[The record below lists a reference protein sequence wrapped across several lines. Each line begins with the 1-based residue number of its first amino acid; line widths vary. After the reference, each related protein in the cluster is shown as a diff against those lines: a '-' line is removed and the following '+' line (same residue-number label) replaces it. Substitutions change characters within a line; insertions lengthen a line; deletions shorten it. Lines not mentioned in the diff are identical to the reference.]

1 MPFRSTITTAALAAA
16 FLLGPAGAQAACG
29 LKTVD
34 VPVKMAGLRPLVT
47 ARINGQPVSLLVD
60 SGSFYNALDG
70 RFAAKQKLQAA
81 RTLAT
86 GTHFAAAAAGVT
98 SGAGGS
104 ERASQLVVASSFEIA
119 GGSFKDIPFFTFDL
133 GDAAG
138 VLGQNFLHQV
148 DVEYDLGA
156 GMMRL
161 VQPQDCK
168 AVDLAYWAKPGMTY
182 SAMTLEPPERIN
194 THNIG
199 TIFINGVKMRAWFDT
214 GASMSFITL
223 RAAERAG
230 VKTTDPRA
238 RYLGFSRGVDR
249 ADIKTWAA
257 PFASVKI
264 GDEEIR
270 NTQLQIGDSGVV
282 DFDILVGADFFL
294 SHHVYVANSQ
304 DKLYFTYN
312 GGPVFSVGAPQEA
325 ATGQ

>member
-1 MPFRSTITTAALAAA
+1 MTSRWTIAAAASAALLAGSSAAE
-16 FLLGPAGAQAACG
+16 AACS

-34 VPVKMAGLRPLVT
+34 IPVRMAGLRPLVT

-60 SGSFYNALDG
+60 SGSFYNALDS
-70 RFAAKQKLQAA
+70 RFAAQQKLQPA

-86 GTHFAAAAAGVT
+86 GTHFAPAAQGLT
-98 SGAGGS
+98 SGAGGTQ
-104 ERASQLVVASSFEIA
+104 RASQLVVAPSFEFA
-119 GGSFKDIPFFTFDL
+119 GAAFKDIPFFTFDL

-148 DVEYDLGA
+148 DVEYHLGA

-168 AVDLAYWAKPGMTY
+168 TADLAYWAKPGMTY
-182 SAMTLEPPERIN
+182 SAMALEPPERIN
-194 THNIG
+194 THNVG
-199 TIFINGVKMRAWFDT
+199 TILINGAKMRAWFDT
-214 GASMSFITL
+214 GATATYITL

-230 VKTTDPRA
+230 VRTTDPGARA
-238 RYLGFSRGVDR
+238 IGLSRGVDR
-249 ADIKTWAA
+249 ADIKTWVA

-264 GDEEIR
+264 GDEEIK

-304 DKLYFTYN
+304 DKLYFTYS
-312 GGPVFSVGAPQEA
+312 GGQVFNVGAAPA
-325 ATGQ
+325 ASADR